1 MDVDFH
7 PYVGPRPFEHKDR
20 NLFFGRNRETSEI
33 MSRVIAHPIVLLY
46 SQSGAGKT
54 SLLNAKLIPML
65 QKEGFE
71 TIGPTRVRGELLR
84 SVAPENITNIYVF
97 NALSNLAGERADLQL
112 LAETTITSYLKDHR
126 KNPDSPC
133 VLIFDQFEELF
144 NYHQGRWNDRRNLFE
159 QLSDALSADSL
170 MRVIFVMREEY
181 IAELDPYAQMLPE
194 RLRTRFRLER
204 LSESAALEAIK
215 MPLRGTNYSFASG
228 VAQQLVTNLRKF
240 QIETT
245 AGAKEAIGEFVEPVQ
260 LQVVCQT
267 LWQRCQAAWRDQPS
281 GERVITS
288 NHLEAF
294 GDVNEALTVFYE
306 RAIHKIV
313 QSAVVNEERQ
323 ATSIKEGELRR
334 WFEHALI
341 TPSGTRGTVYGGGED
356 VGGIP
361 VEVVKQLENEHL
373 IVGVERGGARWYE
386 LTHDRLIEPIK
397 GSNEKWF
404 LQRLAGAEQLAK
416 LLELRAAKWVRSGRD
431 PIELLR
437 EGELAEAIRWLNSP
451 QAADV
456 GYSEFVIALVH
467 ASRAAAEEAAR
478 EREQALAVERQR
490 RAEAE
495 QRATFERERA
505 EDRQRMVEEQTKAAK
520 RLRWV
525 AAALGIMFLL
535 AVGATILALNKR
547 SEAEANAQKASAART
562 EAEANA
568 QRAIAAQTTAEEL
581 RRKAEA
587 DARALK
593 EAKELAQKEAEN
605 AEKARRKAEEQTEVA
620 RTNVATALRSEAAL
634 KKSEAKR
641 REMES
646 IMDSIAKRSSVL
658 RRDEILHQPFVI
670 PKKTLYQDTKKTPRN

>member
-1 MDVDFH
+1 MDVEFH

-20 NLFFGRNRETSEI
+20 NLFFGRNREASEI

-97 NALSNLAGERADLQL
+97 NALSNLAGEQADLQL
-112 LAETTITSYLKDHR
+112 LAETTITSYVKDHR
-126 KNPDSPC
+126 ENPDSPC

-144 NYHQGRWNDRRNLFE
+144 NYHQERWNDKRNLFK
-159 QLSDALSADSL
+159 QFSDALLADSL
-170 MRVIFVMREEY
+170 LRVIFVMREEY

-228 VAQQLVTNLRKF
+228 VAEQLVTNLRKI

-245 AGAKEAIGEFVEPVQ
+245 SGTKEAIGEFVEPVQ

-267 LWQRCQAAWRDQPS
+267 LWQRCQAAWQDQPS
-281 GERVITS
+281 GERVITTS
-288 NHLEAF
+288 HLEAF
-294 GDVNEALTVFYE
+294 GDVNEALMAFYE
-306 RAIHKIV
+306 RAIQKIV
-313 QSAVVNEERQ
+313 QSAGVNEERQ
-323 ATSIKEGELRR
+323 AISIKEGELRR
-334 WFEHALI
+334 WFERALI
-341 TPSGTRGTVYGGGED
+341 TPSGTRGTVYGGGKD

-361 VEVVKQLENEHL
+361 GEVVKQLENEHL

-431 PIELLR
+431 PAELLS
-437 EGELAEAIRWLNSP
+437 EGELAEATRWLNSP

-467 ASRAAAEEAAR
+467 ASRAAVEEAAR

-505 EDRQRMVEEQTKAAK
+505 EDRQRMVEEQTKAAR

-547 SEAEANAQKASAART
+547 SEAEAHAQSAEESRRR
-562 EAEANA
+562 AE
-568 QRAIAAQTTAEEL
+568 AAQTTAEEL
-581 RRKAEA
+581 HQKAMEAQKTEEGLRRQAEA
-587 DARALK
+587 YARAL
-593 EAKELAQKEAEN
+593 
-605 AEKARRKAEEQTEVA
+605 EKAREETEEQTRVA
-620 RTNVATALRSEAAL
+620 RTKGEAAL
-634 KKSEAKR
+634 RMSTALKISEARGREFKLRLNNMELEKR
-641 REMES
+641 
-646 IMDSIAKRSSVL
+646 VL
-658 RRDEILHQPFVI
+658 ERWDEIFPDHNKN
-670 PKKTLYQDTKKTPRN
+670 PKRTLNESPEKTPRN